1 MSTHGPVD
9 PQLVAAMNELAHL
22 IDGTFNGEAKGEE
35 RKWGFCLLA
44 FPFGDSIDGRMNYIS
59 NTDRA
64 DIIVALKELLARF
77 EGRHPEEGGAKP
89 GPQ

>member
-9 PQLVAAMNELAHL
+9 SQLVAAMNKLALL

-44 FPFGDSIDGRMNYIS
+44 FPFDNIDGRMNYIS
-59 NTDRA
+59 NGNRA